1 MRLGKAILCCPELYL
16 CEGSPISASTS
27 SVACTP
33 AYTLLG
39 ASPFLMVSY
48 APRKITGLGSRISH
62 QFLFKPLITSAK
74 YPSTGQNTDF
84 LPGGGGVIWP
94 TSLLSSHLWESTIMI
109 ALLDNNSL
117 VAISQTSQEALSS
130 TYILRA

>member
-1 MRLGKAILCCPELYL
+1 MRLGQAILCCPEMYL
-16 CEGSPISASTS
+16 CEGSPNSASTF

-33 AYTLLG
+33 PYTLLE
-39 ASPFLMVSY
+39 ASPFLLVSY
-48 APRKITGLGSRISH
+48 APRKSTGLGFRISH

-74 YPSTGQNTDF
+74 YPSTGQNTGF
-84 LPGGGGVIWP
+84 LPGGGGVI
-94 TSLLSSHLWESTIMI
+94 SLLSSHLWESTIMI
-109 ALLDNNSL
+109 ALLDNNSQ